1 MSAVNHRNS
10 KRITQSPRSVVIGN
24 HRTSV
29 RLESAMWDA
38 LHEIAAARRITV
50 HDLIAEIDRNHTQ
63 ASLSSAIRV
72 YIVEHY
78 RGEVL
83 NRA

>member
-1 MSAVNHRNS
+1 
-10 KRITQSPRSVVIGN
+10 
-24 HRTSV
+24 
-29 RLESAMWDA
+29 MWDA

>member
-1 MSAVNHRNS
+1 MSAMNQRNS
-10 KRITQSPRSVVIGN
+10 KRITQSPRSVAIGN

-38 LHEIAAARRITV
+38 LHEIAAALGMTV